1 MNNQGNH
8 TNPNDVFKNHDYQIK
23 TITNIWNIPI

>member
-8 TNPNDVFKNHDYQIK
+8 TNPNHAFKNHDYQIK
-23 TITNIWNIPI
+23 TINNIWNIPI